1 MKGIIYILL
10 SIMILSSCV
19 SKSKYDELA
28 SEKEEL
34 EYANENL
41 NERILELEGVIYEM
55 NEANKTEEE
64 ALWELQIEIMNLK
77 STINNREQRI
87 DIMQDFID
95 RAKRACILWEDNTS
109 LALSILNDCPV
120 WN

>member
-1 MKGIIYILL
+1 MKRVICILL

-19 SKSKYDELA
+19 SKSKYNELV

-41 NERILELEGVIYEM
+41 SERIIELESVIDEM
-55 NEANKTEEE
+55 NKTEEE
-64 ALWELQIEIMNLK
+64 VLWELQIEILNLK

-87 DIMQDFID
+87 DILKDVIN
-95 RAKRACILWEDNTS
+95 RAKKACVLWNDDTFF
-109 LALSILNDCPV
+109 ALSILNDCPD
-120 WN
+120 WI